1 MSIMLEIKST
11 SLIFWQT
18 NLGGW
23 NIVKKESHPFKNE
36 LASLSDYNFIK
47 TMSYVQIVALLKD
60 FVQSLIFFENI

>member
-47 TMSYVQIVALLKD
+47 TMSYVQIVAL
-60 FVQSLIFFENI
+60 F